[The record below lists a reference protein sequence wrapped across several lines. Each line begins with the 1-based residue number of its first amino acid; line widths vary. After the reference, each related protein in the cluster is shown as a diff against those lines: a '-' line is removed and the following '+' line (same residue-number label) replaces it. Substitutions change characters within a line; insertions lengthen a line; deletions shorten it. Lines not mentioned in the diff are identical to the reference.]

1 MGQLRK
7 RLNAPPPY
15 SEIPLPS
22 QSKAG
27 PFVHTFGMKSILR
40 SCIQQILG
48 TPEACEH
55 ACSRS
60 PCDVEQLEGKRIYQ
74 RFRIASN
81 IYLISD
87 YKILHRFII
96 FIIYANNLMNKRLK
110 LILFNIKNWE

>member
-1 MGQLRK
+1 MGQQRK

-27 PFVHTFGMKSILR
+27 PFVHTFGMKSIPR
-40 SCIQQILG
+40 SCILQQILG

-87 YKILHRFII
+87 YKISHRFII
-96 FIIYANNLMNKRLK
+96 FIIYANNLMIKTV
-110 LILFNIKNWE
+110 NII

>member
-96 FIIYANNLMNKRLK
+96 FIIYANNLMIKTV
-110 LILFNIKNWE
+110 NII